1 MIQEKLIINMKQAI
15 ILAAFALVLQ
25 QTKGDSHKPQANVTC
40 NSDHTVNILITHV
53 DDAAQW
59 NASEWTTKTG
69 YAECE
74 PTIYAEAET
83 VTYNNLTL
91 PNCSLESNQNATHI
105 TYILRISAVKT
116 AADPI
121 TYQLRAYDHQYY
133 VTCTYNNSGRAQ
145 ANFVPIKNR
154 EDNDTADGVFTF
166 SLVAYE
172 DAEYKTMVTNSPLAL
187 NVDIFFKAEVT
198 TQSNAPNLDLYPVSC
213 YSSQSNDPDFTDN
226 RRFTLITNGCG
237 SDEVSEDRDDTLAYN
252 CTDNSITETFS
263 LKTYRYFGAAAD
275 APVFIHCYFRVCL
288 ADGVDTACECPKNAA
303 TCVGNRTADLARRR
317 RRSTSDLVDESRLYH
332 AVSGPFTF
340 EQELNKDEVASADQ
354 EKTSQSFQT
363 VAIVG
368 AVCGV
373 VAVAIICATVY
384 IVIRHRNKHTQNGDL
399 HVVT

>member
-1 MIQEKLIINMKQAI
+1 MKRAI
-15 ILAAFALVLQ
+15 ILAVFMLVLQ
-25 QTKGDSHKPQANVTC
+25 PTKGASHSGPHATVTC
-40 NSDHTVNILITHV
+40 NADHTVNISISNV
-53 DDAAQW
+53 DDAGEW
-59 NASEWTTKTG
+59 TPNEWTTKTG
-69 YAECE
+69 YTECE
-74 PTIYAEAET
+74 PTIGADT
-83 VTYNNLTL
+83 VTYGNLPL
-91 PNCSLESNQNATHI
+91 PNCTLESNQNATHI
-105 TYILRISAVKT
+105 TYILRINAEKS
-116 AADPI
+116 DPVG
-121 TYQLRAYDHQYY
+121 TGQLRAYDHKYY
-133 VTCTYNNSGRAQ
+133 VTCTYNNTGSAT
-145 ANFVPIKNR
+145 ASFVPIKNR
-154 EDNDTADGVFTF
+154 VDNDTADGEFTF
-166 SLVAYE
+166 SLNAYT
-172 DAEYKTMVTNSPLAL
+172 DAAHTVPATGPLDL
-187 NVDIFFKAEVT
+187 NVDIYFKAEVT
-198 TQSNAPNLDLYPVSC
+198 TQSSAPNLDLYPVSC
-213 YSSQSNDPDFTDN
+213 YSSKSDYPDSTDG
-226 RRFTLITNGCG
+226 RFTLIRNGCG

-288 ADGVDTACECPKNAA
+288 ADEVDTACECPKNAT

-340 EQELNKDEVASADQ
+340 KQELNKDEVASADQ